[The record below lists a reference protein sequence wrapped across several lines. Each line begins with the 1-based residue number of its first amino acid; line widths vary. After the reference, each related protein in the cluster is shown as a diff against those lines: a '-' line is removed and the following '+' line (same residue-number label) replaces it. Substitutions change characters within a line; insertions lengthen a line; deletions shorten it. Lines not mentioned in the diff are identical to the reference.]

1 MLLGIKRLAVH
12 ARSPSCARL
21 PGITTFFEGV
31 SLQKSLQF
39 LWGCWHGS
47 GHISLTN
54 PVGSKCAP
62 PDRRRMGLTGP
73 PAAVRDGTCRHVLC
87 SPLSDKISGMS
98 HESTEQKWNRL
109 SEYIRNLILTECPN
123 PDRIG
128 CPGSA
133 VVSEYARRAADFDET
148 VEPEADYQHI
158 VHCSPCYADFLGA
171 REQLR
176 MPGASG
182 QPKRLPNRVEK
193 GIARALDGIE
203 DLLKSCSR

>member
-1 MLLGIKRLAVH
+1 
-12 ARSPSCARL
+12 
-21 PGITTFFEGV
+21 
-31 SLQKSLQF
+31 
-39 LWGCWHGS
+39 
-47 GHISLTN
+47 
-54 PVGSKCAP
+54 
-62 PDRRRMGLTGP
+62 
-73 PAAVRDGTCRHVLC
+73 
-87 SPLSDKISGMS
+87 MS

-176 MPGASG
+176 VPGASSG
-182 QPKRLPNRVEK
+182 QSKRFPKRVEK
-193 GIARALDGIE
+193 RIARALDGIE